1 MPDGGDASVS
11 RRAGRREDALPAAAL
26 VNPEIPWSSAI
37 LIEQTS
43 GRVLF
48 EKDPDT
54 PMPPASIT
62 KIMTLL
68 LVMEALD
75 AGTITLETAVTCSP
89 HAASMG
95 GAQIWLEPGEQMT
108 VHELLKA
115 TAISS
120 ANDAAVALGELISGS
135 EEAFVA
141 RMNERA
147 GELGMKNTTFQNA
160 TGLDAQGHL
169 TTARD
174 IAVMSQALLSHPLIT
189 EYSTV
194 WMDSLRNG
202 ETQLVN
208 TNKLVRFFEGATG
221 LKTGTTDGAGYC
233 LSASA
238 TARGFR

>member
-1 MPDGGDASVS
+1 MSKRGAPAALFLAACLT
-11 RRAGRREDALPAAAL
+11 AGTLLSPAALAAGEDALPAAAL
-26 VNPEIPWSSAI
+26 VNPEIPCQSAI

-120 ANDAAVALGELISGS
+120 ANDAAVALG
-135 EEAFVA
+135 
-141 RMNERA
+141 
-147 GELGMKNTTFQNA
+147 
-160 TGLDAQGHL
+160 
-169 TTARD
+169 
-174 IAVMSQALLSHPLIT
+174 
-189 EYSTV
+189 
-194 WMDSLRNG
+194 
-202 ETQLVN
+202 
-208 TNKLVRFFEGATG
+208 
-221 LKTGTTDGAGYC
+221 
-233 LSASA
+233 
-238 TARGFR
+238 